1 MNFQRLLD
9 QLKHDEGFSYEPY
22 KCTRGVF
29 TIGYGT
35 TRIND
40 DVVTEYTPP
49 IPETE
54 ASNLLKADAYEAC
67 IAAQGIFGDFG
78 YLTPLR
84 QEVLVNM
91 AYNLGASGLAR
102 FTKMNAAILDR
113 DWKRAAAEMKDSKW
127 YRQVGNRAVRL
138 TEQMGRGW

>member
-9 QLKHDEGFSYEPY
+9 QLKHDEGFRYEPY
-22 KCTRGVF
+22 KCTSGVWS
-29 TIGYGT
+29 IGYGT

-102 FTKMNAAILDR
+102 FTKMNTAILDR
-113 DWKRAAAEMKDSKW
+113 DWKRAAAEMKDSRW
-127 YRQVGNRAVRL
+127 YGQVGNRAVRL